1 MDFNRR
7 KIKLGDLLVET
18 GTITQD
24 TGSDENAVMSQ
35 KVVTE
40 KLSELGSK
48 YSITGTYK
56 NNEVQIDALY
66 WIEDKKDYT
75 AWKNLPVNQTFTFGN
90 LTGTSEVLIL
100 KKDGTLELK
109 SANDSVVNL
118 QKQVTDLQ
126 SKNNELIEE
135 NDVLQE
141 KVTILSDTVNDK
153 VQKEAELAQNYIPKG
168 FPLRGTAAYD
178 EQTKTTSDNAPIAIF
193 QASSG
198 TPVIGTASGK
208 VVKIAGDS
216 VNGYIVKVD
225 HGNGYISIYR
235 NGSQVKVKE
244 GDDITAATVIFEIEE
259 GHEELGYQIMK
270 DDEYI
275 DPFEIIEING

>member
-1 MDFNRR
+1 MDSVEKDAKKSSVCN
-7 KIKLGDLLVET
+7 ILLVPE
-18 GTITQD
+18 D
-24 TGSDENAVMSQ
+24 GSQEVKKLHFTTKHVGLFCIAV
-35 KVVTE
+35 VFLIVAT
-40 KLSELGSK
+40 LV
-48 YSITGTYK
+48 YSI
-56 NNEVQIDALY
+56 I
-66 WIEDKKDYT
+66 
-75 AWKNLPVNQTFTFGN
+75 
-90 LTGTSEVLIL
+90 LTG
-100 KKDGTLELK
+100 ELK

-208 VVKIAGDS
+208 VVEIAGDS